1 MTANT
6 RPALCLTLSEIAGA
20 FGDFGT
26 IIPLILAVA
35 LVTPMNVG
43 AMLLFF
49 GIWFVIS
56 GWYYRLPIPIEPMKV
71 IAVIVIAERLGA
83 GEIAAAGLILG
94 LLFFLLSFGPVL
106 LWLETVMQNAVVRGI
121 QLGLALLLIRT
132 SIGFITSDP
141 FFAALGIAIIL
152 AFLLT
157 GMYRGTIPDLSA
169 LVIVALGVVTGTAL
183 QGLPQ
188 FHLLAFPPLVI
199 PSLADYLH
207 AAYSLVPSQALITVT
222 NAILATVLLTKDLFS
237 VDVPS
242 RTLSRTIGLMNLTS
256 VPFGGFPMCHG
267 AGGLAGQ
274 YRYGARTGAASI
286 IAGIWFIA
294 IALFFASAD
303 ILTLIPVGFFGA
315 MLVFVAL
322 EMGKHSLR
330 SESLPVTLLVG
341 VLALL
346 ASMTIA
352 FAAGLAVAY
361 VLYRVK
367 NRQGQDPASPQ
378 VR

>member
-1 MTANT
+1 
-6 RPALCLTLSEIAGA
+6 
-20 FGDFGT
+20 
-26 IIPLILAVA
+26 
-35 LVTPMNVG
+35 
-43 AMLLFF
+43 
-49 GIWFVIS
+49 
-56 GWYYRLPIPIEPMKV
+56 
-71 IAVIVIAERLGA
+71 
-83 GEIAAAGLILG
+83 
-94 LLFFLLSFGPVL
+94 
-106 LWLETVMQNAVVRGI
+106 
-121 QLGLALLLIRT
+121 
-132 SIGFITSDP
+132 
-141 FFAALGIAIIL
+141 
-152 AFLLT
+152 
-157 GMYRGTIPDLSA
+157 
-169 LVIVALGVVTGTAL
+169 
-183 QGLPQ
+183 
-188 FHLLAFPPLVI
+188 VI

-322 EMGKHSLR
+322 EIGKHSIR

-367 NRQGQDPASPQ
+367 NRQGQDPAAPQ